1 MATEYTI
8 KEAAQKLGV
17 SEATVRRRI
26 KKGEM
31 RVELRDSPYGQQ
43 YIIPETEVNTTQ
55 VINNVVRVDRP
66 IPLEKLVA
74 SFQQALQAHDHSL
87 TQRLEEI
94 SQGKNEATAREIA
107 ALHNEMRLLRETL
120 AKSSRPWWQRLMGR

>member
-1 MATEYTI
+1 MTAEYTI
-8 KEAAQKLGV
+8 KEAAEKLGV

-31 RVELRDSPYGQQ
+31 RVEMQDSPYGQQ
-43 YIIPETEVNTTQ
+43 YMIPETEVNTTQ

-74 SFQQALQAHDHSL
+74 SFQQALEAHDQNL
-87 TQRLEEI
+87 AQRMEDMTRGKSDAMEKEI
-94 SQGKNEATAREIA
+94 ELMR
-107 ALHNEMRLLRETL
+107 NEMKLLRESMERT
-120 AKSSRPWWQRLMGR
+120 SRPWWRRIFSH